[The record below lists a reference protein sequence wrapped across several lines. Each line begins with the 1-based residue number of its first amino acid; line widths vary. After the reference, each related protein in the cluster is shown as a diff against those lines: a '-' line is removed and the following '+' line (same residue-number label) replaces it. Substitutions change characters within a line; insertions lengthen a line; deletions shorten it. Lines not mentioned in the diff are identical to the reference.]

1 MVRHQLD
8 RFGTAPLD
16 FEAGIESDLAQ
27 HVAAVREQVA
37 GLRKQTAEQRQD
49 AARARAEDSRRLHD
63 LATVLGSTSRHVH
76 AVYCL
81 RALGVPCGWSQAVT
95 RDHAGDDSHVTL
107 TVGHEFGCADPEH
120 AILRW
125 DGESYTLDGRS
136 LETADPEA
144 VIPPLASHV
153 HGMCARYAVRRLQ
166 P

>member
-8 RFGTAPLD
+8 RYGPAPLE
-16 FEAGIESDLAQ
+16 FEAGIEQEITA

-37 GLRKQTAEQRQD
+37 SLRQQSAEERREQ
-49 AARARAEDSRRLHD
+49 ARARAEHSRRLHD

-81 RALGVPCGWSQAVT
+81 RALGVPCGWSQVVT

-107 TVGHEFGCADPEH
+107 TVGHEMDCAMGEH
-120 AILRW
+120 CVLRW
-125 DGESYTLDGRS
+125 DGQSYTLDGRS
-136 LETADPEA
+136 LETTDPEA
-144 VIPPLASHV
+144 VIPAV
-153 HGMCARYAVRRLQ
+153 AARVTELCKSYAARRLT